1 MVPMHITKQAFIMY
15 NFVIC
20 IEIGK
25 TESVRLI
32 PFVEVDSR
40 RKHVKDLV
48 TSYYFIFYFIIY
60 V

>member
-1 MVPMHITKQAFIMY
+1 MY

-20 IEIGK
+20 IELGK